1 MTVLL
6 HTGNPRPHSDQIL
19 CHKKFGSKKYFIT
32 KVVSKENEFIPS
44 EENKYPSL
52 GEASIGKA
60 YQLCETESGKP
71 LRFLVP
77 AFRLKKF
84 VGRETFNKKYPPLPM
99 NTPETVSTP
108 LNVTEPSQEQ
118 VSVNENVMPES
129 NDEQQTGNRTSQV
142 WFPAKSISRKRML
155 NKQLQFLVRW
165 EDGSQSWQSENDV
178 TPLLKQKFFIKLANK
193 NRERQR
199 QARKRFK
206 N

>member
-1 MTVLL
+1 
-6 HTGNPRPHSDQIL
+6 
-19 CHKKFGSKKYFIT
+19 
-32 KVVSKENEFIPS
+32 
-44 EENKYPSL
+44 
-52 GEASIGKA
+52 
-60 YQLCETESGKP
+60 
-71 LRFLVP
+71 LVP
-77 AFRLKKF
+77 AFRLKRF
-84 VGRETFNKKYPPLPM
+84 IEREAFNKKYPPLSTPI
-99 NTPETVSTP
+99 NNPETLLVS
-108 LNVTEPSQEQ
+108 NRTELSQTNA
-118 VSVNENVMPES
+118 NENLMTQTNE
-129 NDEQQTGNRTSQV
+129 EQTGNDESQK